1 VAWKT
6 PVTLLVLLGVLL
18 GAAYYG
24 WSTIV
29 SAGSPSTKVTPSVT
43 CTTTKVI
50 KRGGRLISKNV
61 VVNVYNAGS
70 VNGLAGRTLLA
81 LRARGFRSGVAA
93 NAPAGVFARGV
104 VVLAARRRS
113 PQAQLVARQFH
124 GRVRFGRARA
134 LAPGV
139 DVVVGDFFPGVR
151 KKVTH
156 AIAIRTPVRTC
167 SSVQTPN
174 GP

>member
-29 SAGSPSTKVTPSVT
+29 SAGSPTTKVAPSLT
-43 CTTTKVI
+43 CTTTKVT
-50 KRGGRLISKNV
+50 RHGGRLISRNV

-70 VNGLAGRTLLA
+70 VDGLAARTLA
-81 LRARGFRSGVAA
+81 TIKHRGFRSGVAA
-93 NAPAGVFARGV
+93 NAPAGIFAHGV
-104 VVLAARRRS
+104 VILTAVRRS

-124 GRVRFGRARA
+124 GHVRFGRARA

-139 DVVVGDFFPGVR
+139 DVVVGDFFPGFR
-151 KKVTH
+151 KKH
-156 AIAIRTPVRTC
+156 IRAIAIRTPVRTC
-167 SSVQTPN
+167 SSLQTPT
-174 GP
+174 GS